1 MKYLLS
7 TLLFLLI
14 SSFNLIGQE
23 GSKIDLSNVNVGT
36 KRLPTIFLFGEE
48 YTSRDRNKL
57 IRGLLRSQFYRES
70 LKIVINL
77 EEFTSKREFSYRHNG
92 PVEISLDGKKLKNQN
107 SYNSYTSNLQVYQ
120 PKDDSKLERLLLR
133 VKNVRIDSSLTGII
147 KRKAIRRQIKLTEE
161 SIEKLIKDMK
171 LEVKGD
177 TIVLPEIDKANK
189 KKERE
194 LNKLFRIK
202 KRLDKEFSETQLVE
216 IKISTN

>member
-1 MKYLLS
+1 VKYLLS

-92 PVEISLDGKKLKNQN
+92 PVEISLDGRKLKNQN
-107 SYNSYTSNLQVYQ
+107 YYNSSTSNLQTYQ
-120 PKDDSKLERLLLR
+120 VKDDSKLVRLLLR

-147 KRKAIRRQIKLTEE
+147 KRNAIGKQIKLTEK
-161 SIEKLIKDMK
+161 SIEKLINEMK

-177 TIVLPEIDKANK
+177 TIVLPEIDKADK

-202 KRLDKEFSETQLVE
+202 KRLDKEFRENPLIE